1 MVEGIC
7 SQTIDNFREKSQN
20 KKIVL
25 WGAIESNVKKANSLF
40 NNIDCIIDTDS
51 EHWGLRCDFLKIY
64 SQEHLYAL
72 NPDTHVILV
81 TSRSANVFSIT
92 KAIKEVD
99 NFDIFYLSV
108 ITDKFFG
115 FFSKELYNNY
125 ERIQNVE
132 KMLYDDRSRKVY
144 REVVR
149 RRIIGA
155 TGEFN
160 NLKTRTDPQYIFRH
174 MYTIIDDE
182 VIIDCGG
189 YIGDSVEKFVLA
201 FGNSVKKIYSFE
213 CFQDNI
219 AKIKELPNSALRAY
233 VVYAVRNTAINFRKH
248 QATINR
254 HIQQL
259 SDDDLSSEY
268 DQPESIIERI
278 EDLQEKRTS
287 LTKVWMQLTDAE
299 QELLYRKYV
308 LDQTTEELAGI
319 FQCSRDSIRMRL
331 SRARRKS
338 LRLMKGEGTN
348 DETRTTAGK
357 L

>member
-1 MVEGIC
+1 MLIFTTMINDVDDRAFMQEVY
-7 SQTIDNFREKSQN
+7 QQN
-20 KKIVL
+20 ERLMYAIALKYASNTQDCEDIVH
-25 WGAIESNVKKANSLF
+25 
-40 NNIDCIIDTDS
+40 DT
-51 EHWGLRCDFLKIY
+51 
-64 SQEHLYAL
+64 
-72 NPDTHVILV
+72 
-81 TSRSANVFSIT
+81 
-92 KAIKEVD
+92 
-99 NFDIFYLSV
+99 
-108 ITDKFFG
+108 
-115 FFSKELYNNY
+115 
-125 ERIQNVE
+125 VE
-132 KMLYDDRSRKVY
+132 KLCK
-144 REVVR
+144 
-149 RRIIGA
+149 
-155 TGEFN
+155 
-160 NLKTRTDPQYIFRH
+160 
-174 MYTIIDDE
+174 
-182 VIIDCGG
+182 
-189 YIGDSVEKFVLA
+189 
-201 FGNSVKKIYSFE
+201 
-213 CFQDNI
+213 NI

-248 QATINR
+248 QSTINR

-259 SDDDLSSEY
+259 SGDDSNSEY

>member
-1 MVEGIC
+1 MLIFATMINDVDDRAFMQEVY
-7 SQTIDNFREKSQN
+7 QQN
-20 KKIVL
+20 ERLMYAIALKYASNTQDCEDIVH
-25 WGAIESNVKKANSLF
+25 
-40 NNIDCIIDTDS
+40 DT
-51 EHWGLRCDFLKIY
+51 
-64 SQEHLYAL
+64 
-72 NPDTHVILV
+72 
-81 TSRSANVFSIT
+81 
-92 KAIKEVD
+92 
-99 NFDIFYLSV
+99 
-108 ITDKFFG
+108 
-115 FFSKELYNNY
+115 
-125 ERIQNVE
+125 VE
-132 KMLYDDRSRKVY
+132 KLCK
-144 REVVR
+144 
-149 RRIIGA
+149 
-155 TGEFN
+155 
-160 NLKTRTDPQYIFRH
+160 
-174 MYTIIDDE
+174 
-182 VIIDCGG
+182 
-189 YIGDSVEKFVLA
+189 
-201 FGNSVKKIYSFE
+201 
-213 CFQDNI
+213 NI

-248 QATINR
+248 QSTINR

-259 SDDDLSSEY
+259 SGDDSSSEY

-308 LDQTTEELAGI
+308 LDQTTEELSGI

>member
-1 MVEGIC
+1 MLIFATMINDVDDRAFMQEVY
-7 SQTIDNFREKSQN
+7 QQN
-20 KKIVL
+20 ERLMYAIALKYASNTQDCEDIVH
-25 WGAIESNVKKANSLF
+25 
-40 NNIDCIIDTDS
+40 DT
-51 EHWGLRCDFLKIY
+51 
-64 SQEHLYAL
+64 
-72 NPDTHVILV
+72 
-81 TSRSANVFSIT
+81 
-92 KAIKEVD
+92 
-99 NFDIFYLSV
+99 
-108 ITDKFFG
+108 
-115 FFSKELYNNY
+115 
-125 ERIQNVE
+125 VE
-132 KMLYDDRSRKVY
+132 KLCK
-144 REVVR
+144 
-149 RRIIGA
+149 
-155 TGEFN
+155 
-160 NLKTRTDPQYIFRH
+160 
-174 MYTIIDDE
+174 
-182 VIIDCGG
+182 
-189 YIGDSVEKFVLA
+189 
-201 FGNSVKKIYSFE
+201 
-213 CFQDNI
+213 NI

-248 QATINR
+248 QSTINR

-259 SDDDLSSEY
+259 SGDDSNSEY

-308 LDQTTEELAGI
+308 LDQTTEELSGI

>member
-1 MVEGIC
+1 MLIFTTMINDVDDRAFMQEVY
-7 SQTIDNFREKSQN
+7 QQN
-20 KKIVL
+20 ERLMYAIALKYASNTQDCEDIVH
-25 WGAIESNVKKANSLF
+25 
-40 NNIDCIIDTDS
+40 DT
-51 EHWGLRCDFLKIY
+51 
-64 SQEHLYAL
+64 
-72 NPDTHVILV
+72 
-81 TSRSANVFSIT
+81 
-92 KAIKEVD
+92 
-99 NFDIFYLSV
+99 
-108 ITDKFFG
+108 
-115 FFSKELYNNY
+115 
-125 ERIQNVE
+125 VE
-132 KMLYDDRSRKVY
+132 KLCK
-144 REVVR
+144 
-149 RRIIGA
+149 
-155 TGEFN
+155 
-160 NLKTRTDPQYIFRH
+160 
-174 MYTIIDDE
+174 
-182 VIIDCGG
+182 
-189 YIGDSVEKFVLA
+189 
-201 FGNSVKKIYSFE
+201 
-213 CFQDNI
+213 NI

-248 QATINR
+248 QSTINR

-259 SDDDLSSEY
+259 SGDDSSSEY

-308 LDQTTEELAGI
+308 LDQTTKELAGI

>member
-1 MVEGIC
+1 MLIFATMINDVDDRAFMQEVY
-7 SQTIDNFREKSQN
+7 QQN
-20 KKIVL
+20 ERLMYAIALKYASNTQDCEDIVH
-25 WGAIESNVKKANSLF
+25 
-40 NNIDCIIDTDS
+40 DT
-51 EHWGLRCDFLKIY
+51 
-64 SQEHLYAL
+64 
-72 NPDTHVILV
+72 
-81 TSRSANVFSIT
+81 
-92 KAIKEVD
+92 
-99 NFDIFYLSV
+99 
-108 ITDKFFG
+108 
-115 FFSKELYNNY
+115 
-125 ERIQNVE
+125 VE
-132 KMLYDDRSRKVY
+132 KLCK
-144 REVVR
+144 
-149 RRIIGA
+149 
-155 TGEFN
+155 
-160 NLKTRTDPQYIFRH
+160 
-174 MYTIIDDE
+174 
-182 VIIDCGG
+182 
-189 YIGDSVEKFVLA
+189 
-201 FGNSVKKIYSFE
+201 
-213 CFQDNI
+213 NI

-248 QATINR
+248 QSTINR

-259 SDDDLSSEY
+259 SDDDSSSEY

-278 EDLQEKRTS
+278 EDLQEKRAS

>member
-1 MVEGIC
+1 MLIFATMINDVDDRAFMQEVY
-7 SQTIDNFREKSQN
+7 QQN
-20 KKIVL
+20 ERLMYAIALKYASNTQDCEDIVH
-25 WGAIESNVKKANSLF
+25 
-40 NNIDCIIDTDS
+40 DT
-51 EHWGLRCDFLKIY
+51 
-64 SQEHLYAL
+64 
-72 NPDTHVILV
+72 
-81 TSRSANVFSIT
+81 
-92 KAIKEVD
+92 
-99 NFDIFYLSV
+99 
-108 ITDKFFG
+108 
-115 FFSKELYNNY
+115 
-125 ERIQNVE
+125 VE
-132 KMLYDDRSRKVY
+132 KLCK
-144 REVVR
+144 
-149 RRIIGA
+149 
-155 TGEFN
+155 
-160 NLKTRTDPQYIFRH
+160 
-174 MYTIIDDE
+174 
-182 VIIDCGG
+182 
-189 YIGDSVEKFVLA
+189 
-201 FGNSVKKIYSFE
+201 
-213 CFQDNI
+213 NI

-259 SDDDLSSEY
+259 SGDDSNSEY

-278 EDLQEKRTS
+278 EDLKEKRTS

>member
-1 MVEGIC
+1 M
-7 SQTIDNFREKSQN
+7 
-20 KKIVL
+20 L
-25 WGAIESNVKKANSLF
+25 
-40 NNIDCIIDTDS
+40 
-51 EHWGLRCDFLKIY
+51 
-64 SQEHLYAL
+64 
-72 NPDTHVILV
+72 
-81 TSRSANVFSIT
+81 
-92 KAIKEVD
+92 
-99 NFDIFYLSV
+99 IFATMINDV
-108 ITDKFFG
+108 
-115 FFSKELYNNY
+115 
-125 ERIQNVE
+125 
-132 KMLYDDRSRKVY
+132 DDRAFMQEVY
-144 REVVR
+144 QQNERLMYAIALKYASNTQDCEDIVHDTVER
-149 RRIIGA
+149 LCKNII
-155 TGEFN
+155 
-160 NLKTRTDPQYIFRH
+160 
-174 MYTIIDDE
+174 
-182 VIIDCGG
+182 
-189 YIGDSVEKFVLA
+189 
-201 FGNSVKKIYSFE
+201 
-213 CFQDNI
+213 
-219 AKIKELPNSALRAY
+219 KIKGLSNSALRAY

-308 LDQTTEELAGI
+308 LDQTTEELSGI

>member
-1 MVEGIC
+1 MLIFTTMINDVDDRAFMQEVY
-7 SQTIDNFREKSQN
+7 QQN
-20 KKIVL
+20 ERLMYAIALKYASNTQDCEDIVH
-25 WGAIESNVKKANSLF
+25 
-40 NNIDCIIDTDS
+40 DT
-51 EHWGLRCDFLKIY
+51 
-64 SQEHLYAL
+64 
-72 NPDTHVILV
+72 
-81 TSRSANVFSIT
+81 
-92 KAIKEVD
+92 
-99 NFDIFYLSV
+99 
-108 ITDKFFG
+108 
-115 FFSKELYNNY
+115 
-125 ERIQNVE
+125 VE
-132 KMLYDDRSRKVY
+132 KLCK
-144 REVVR
+144 
-149 RRIIGA
+149 
-155 TGEFN
+155 
-160 NLKTRTDPQYIFRH
+160 
-174 MYTIIDDE
+174 
-182 VIIDCGG
+182 
-189 YIGDSVEKFVLA
+189 
-201 FGNSVKKIYSFE
+201 
-213 CFQDNI
+213 NI

-248 QATINR
+248 QSTINR

-259 SDDDLSSEY
+259 SGDDSNSEY

-278 EDLQEKRTS
+278 EDLQEKRTR